1 MRCPTCW
8 ATERAIKMTDIK
20 VFEGISSV
28 AFSEKL
34 GGNTSTCDIFTRIGE
49 GGIDVDMI
57 SLELTANDT
66 ISTGFT
72 VSDEDLPRLLPLI
85 RSKDITTPIVNC
97 GNVKF
102 VIKSEEMVDHPG
114 FAAKIF
120 AELKTVDCVPLMV
133 TTGIDEISILVRD
146 SDSTDVG
153 RVLNVIFPE

>member
-1 MRCPTCW
+1 
-8 ATERAIKMTDIK
+8 MTDIK

-28 AFSEKL
+28 AFSERL
-34 GGNTSTCDIFTRIGE
+34 GGEDGVCSIFGRIGE

-66 ISTGFT
+66 VSTGFT
-72 VSDEDLPRLLPLI
+72 VSDEDLAKLLPLI

-102 VIKSEEMVDHPG
+102 VIKSEEMVGRPG

-120 AELKTVDCVPLMV
+120 AELKAVGCTPLMV

-146 SDSTDVG
+146 SDSVDAG
-153 RVLNVIFPE
+153 RALNEIFS

>member
-1 MRCPTCW
+1 
-8 ATERAIKMTDIK
+8 MTDIK

-34 GGNTSTCDIFTRIGE
+34 AGDANTCDIFTRIGE

-72 VSDEDLPRLLPLI
+72 ISDEDLAKLLPLI
-85 RSKDITTPIVNC
+85 KSKAITTPVVNC

-102 VIKSEEMVDHPG
+102 VIKAEEMVGCPG

-120 AELKTVDCVPLMV
+120 AGLKDVGCVPLMV

-146 SDSTDVG
+146 SDSTDAG
-153 RVLNVIFPE
+153 RALNKIFS

>member
-1 MRCPTCW
+1 
-8 ATERAIKMTDIK
+8 MTDIK

-34 GGNTSTCDIFTRIGE
+34 GGEAGTCDIFTRIGE

-57 SLELTANDT
+57 SLELTASDT

-72 VSDEDLPRLLPLI
+72 VSDEDLARLLPLI
-85 RSKDITTPIVNC
+85 RSKAITTPIVNC

-102 VIKSEEMVDHPG
+102 VIKSEEMVGRPG

-120 AELKTVDCVPLMV
+120 AGLKNVGCVPLMV

-146 SDSTDVG
+146 SDSADAG
-153 RVLNVIFPE
+153 RALQKLFS

>member
-1 MRCPTCW
+1 
-8 ATERAIKMTDIK
+8 MTDIK

-34 GGNTSTCDIFTRIGE
+34 GGSSGTSDIFTRIGE

-72 VSDEDLPRLLPLI
+72 VSDEDLAELLPLI

-97 GNVKF
+97 GNIKF
-102 VIKSEEMVDHPG
+102 VIKSEEMVGKPG

-120 AELKTVDCVPLMV
+120 AGLKAVGCTPLMV

-146 SDSTDVG
+146 SDGMDAG
-153 RVLNVIFPE
+153 RVLNEIFS

>member
-1 MRCPTCW
+1 M
-8 ATERAIKMTDIK
+8 MTDIK

-28 AFSEKL
+28 AFNGRL
-34 GGNTSTCDIFTRIGE
+34 GVEDGVYSIFNRIGE

-66 ISTGFT
+66 VSTGFT
-72 VSDEDLPRLLPLI
+72 VSDEDLAKLLPLI

-102 VIKSEEMVDHPG
+102 VIKSEEMVGRPG

-120 AELKTVDCVPLMV
+120 NRLKAADCVPLMV

-146 SDSTDVG
+146 SDSMDAG
-153 RVLNVIFPE
+153 RALNEIFS